1 MHDHLNFQSDRIE
14 RVLAAHRMP
23 VRVSG
28 GTVTP
33 RWIRFELI
41 PALGARVNGIR
52 NLSEE
57 LALALG
63 APSVRLARHG
73 DRLTLELP
81 RPNPPTVT
89 LADLLNQVTPW
100 PRDCAALGLGED
112 GWPVL
117 LKLSAP
123 EVAHVLVAGTTGS
136 GKTELLRAML
146 ASLVRTHR
154 PAHLQVALI
163 DPKQRG
169 LAAFSAL
176 PHALNGLS
184 ADPQVIVRVLHQAVQ
199 EMERRDRTGAHLPR
213 IVVAVDELAEVVQ
226 MCGPTAITALT
237 RLAQRGREAGIHLLA
252 CTQKPSAAILGG
264 LLKANFPA
272 RLVGRVA
279 CAEDARVATGQAK
292 SGAEKLLGR
301 GDFLAVIGP
310 RLARFQAAR
319 MQEAP

>member
-1 MHDHLNFQSDRIE
+1 MHDQLNFQSDRIE
-14 RVLAAHRMP
+14 RVLAAHRFP

-41 PALGARVNGIR
+41 PALGAKVSGIR

-63 APSVRLARHG
+63 APNVRLARTG
-73 DRLTLELP
+73 DRLMLELP
-81 RPNPPTVT
+81 RPNPPTLT
-89 LADLLNQVTPW
+89 LNEVLNHVGAW
-100 PRDCAALGLGED
+100 PRDCVALGLGEE

-123 EVAHVLVAGTTGS
+123 EVTHVLVAGTTGS
-136 GKTELLRAML
+136 GKTELVRTML
-146 ASLVRTHR
+146 TSLVRTHR
-154 PAHLQVALI
+154 PAQVQLALV

-184 ADPQVIVRVLHQAVQ
+184 ADPRLMLNVLHQAVR
-199 EMERRDRTGAHLPR
+199 EMERRDQSGTHLPR
-213 IVVAVDELAEVVQ
+213 IVLAVDELAEVLQ
-226 MCGPTAITALT
+226 LCGAPAEAALT

-252 CTQKPSAAILGG
+252 STQKPSSASMGS

-279 CAEDARVATGQAK
+279 SAEDARVATGQAK

-301 GDFLAVIGP
+301 GDFLAVVGP
-310 RLARFQAAR
+310 RLVRFQAAQVR
-319 MQEAP
+319 ETP